1 MKAFEPKLLREFVKD
16 GLSGL
21 PALLFFAKHYY
32 VSIRRGGPLLRNEEA
47 VSAVVQEVA
56 VDYEFHLNGGF
67 SPRFHP
73 PIRKEI
79 VDLAIWRMMSF
90 AFLLFLIRRCR
101 SKDRKTRE
109 LNRLPLLQQYCLQV
123 LRNTCP
129 HFIEHFLGLPLDWSN
144 F

>member
-1 MKAFEPKLLREFVKD
+1 M
-16 GLSGL
+16 
-21 PALLFFAKHYY
+21 
-32 VSIRRGGPLLRNEEA
+32 LRNEEA

-73 PIRKEI
+73 PIGKEI

-90 AFLLFLIRRCR
+90 AFLLFLISCCR

-109 LNRLPLLQQYCLQV
+109 FNGLALLQQYCLQV
-123 LRNTCP
+123 LRDTCP
-129 HFIEHFLGLPLDWSN
+129 HFIEHFLGLSLDRGN